1 MPEWPE
7 VETVKNSLKNY
18 VLNRKIL
25 KVDVLYKGI
34 INYPSVKEF
43 IEKITNQTILDVKR
57 RGKYL
62 VFVLEDYNLIS
73 HLKMEGKY
81 FIKDKYEITKHDHV
95 IFTLDNN
102 KYLIY
107 NDTRKF
113 GKMYL
118 INKEYDNNSPLNIL
132 GLEPWDKELT
142 ISYLKDK
149 LNRNIAIKT
158 LLLDQTII
166 VGIGNIYADEIL
178 FLSKIN
184 PLRKGYTLTNLELE
198 NIIKYTKEVLE
209 KAISQGGTTIRTYSS
224 VNGIHGLFQQ
234 ELLVHGKTSNC
245 PNCQEQ
251 ILKIRVGGRG
261 TYYCNNCQK

>member
-1 MPEWPE
+1 MPELPE

-198 NIIKYTKEVLE
+198 NIIKYTKKKKK

>member
-1 MPEWPE
+1 MPELPE

-81 FIKDKYEITKHDHV
+81 FIKNKYEITKHDHV

-198 NIIKYTKEVLE
+198 NIIKYTKEVLK

>member
-1 MPEWPE
+1 MPELPE

-81 FIKDKYEITKHDHV
+81 FIKNKYEITKHDHV

-234 ELLVHGKTSNC
+234 ELLVHGKTSTC

-251 ILKIRVGGRG
+251 ILTIRVGGRG
-261 TYYCNNCQK
+261 TYYCNTCQK

>member
-1 MPEWPE
+1 MPELPE

-209 KAISQGGTTIRTYSS
+209 KAISKGGTTIRTYSS

-234 ELLVHGKTSNC
+234 ELLVHGKNSNC
-245 PNCQEQ
+245 PICQEQ

>member
-1 MPEWPE
+1 
-7 VETVKNSLKNY
+7 
-18 VLNRKIL
+18 
-25 KVDVLYKGI
+25 
-34 INYPSVKEF
+34 
-43 IEKITNQTILDVKR
+43 
-57 RGKYL
+57 
-62 VFVLEDYNLIS
+62 
-73 HLKMEGKY
+73 
-81 FIKDKYEITKHDHV
+81 
-95 IFTLDNN
+95 
-102 KYLIY
+102 
-107 NDTRKF
+107 
-113 GKMYL
+113 MYL
-118 INKEYDNNSPLNIL
+118 INKEYHSNSPLNIL

>member
-1 MPEWPE
+1 MPELPE

-261 TYYCNNCQK
+261 TYYCNNR

>member
-1 MPEWPE
+1 MPELPE

-25 KVDVLYKGI
+25 KVDVSYKGI

>member
-1 MPEWPE
+1 MKKTYGE
-7 VETVKNSLKNY
+7 
-18 VLNRKIL
+18 
-25 KVDVLYKGI
+25 
-34 INYPSVKEF
+34 VKEF

-118 INKEYDNNSPLNIL
+118 INKEYDNNLDTALSILYGDVNIL
-132 GLEPWDKELT
+132 HT
-142 ISYLKDK
+142 IDLY
-149 LNRNIAIKT
+149 RN
-158 LLLDQTII
+158 
-166 VGIGNIYADEIL
+166 V
-178 FLSKIN
+178 KIE
-184 PLRKGYTLTNLELE
+184 RK
-198 NIIKYTKEVLE
+198 
-209 KAISQGGTTIRTYSS
+209 
-224 VNGIHGLFQQ
+224 
-234 ELLVHGKTSNC
+234 
-245 PNCQEQ
+245 
-251 ILKIRVGGRG
+251 
-261 TYYCNNCQK
+261 

>member
-1 MPEWPE
+1 MPELPE

-102 KYLIY
+102 IYLIY

>member
-1 MPEWPE
+1 MPELPE

-25 KVDVLYKGI
+25 QVDVLYKGI

>member
-1 MPEWPE
+1 MPELPE

-198 NIIKYTKEVLE
+198 NIIKCTKEVLE

>member
-1 MPEWPE
+1 MPELPE

-81 FIKDKYEITKHDHV
+81 FIKNKYEITKHDHV

-107 NDTRKF
+107 NDTRNF

>member
-1 MPEWPE
+1 MPELPE

-34 INYPSVKEF
+34 INYPRVKEF

>member
-1 MPEWPE
+1 MPELPE

-34 INYPSVKEF
+34 INYQSVKEF

>member
-1 MPEWPE
+1 MPELPE

-113 GKMYL
+113 GKKYL

-198 NIIKYTKEVLE
+198 KIIKYTKEVLE

>member
-1 MPEWPE
+1 MPELPE

-81 FIKDKYEITKHDHV
+81 FIKDKYKITKHDHV

>member
-1 MPEWPE
+1 MPELPE

-25 KVDVLYKGI
+25 QVDVSYKGI

-234 ELLVHGKTSNC
+234 ELLVHGKNSNC
-245 PNCQEQ
+245 PICQEQ

>member
-1 MPEWPE
+1 MPELPE

-57 RGKYL
+57 RGKFL

-234 ELLVHGKTSNC
+234 ELLVHGKNSNC
-245 PNCQEQ
+245 PICQEQ

>member
-1 MPEWPE
+1 MPELPE

-34 INYPSVKEF
+34 INYPSDKKKKK
-43 IEKITNQTILDVKR
+43 KITNQTILDVKR
-57 RGKYL
+57 RGKFL

-81 FIKDKYEITKHDHV
+81 FIKNKYEITKHDHV

-118 INKEYDNNSPLNIL
+118 INKEYDNNSPLNKL

-245 PNCQEQ
+245 PICQEQ

>member
-1 MPEWPE
+1 MPELPE

-245 PNCQEQ
+245 PICQEQ
-251 ILKIRVGGRG
+251 MLKIRVGGRG

>member
-1 MPEWPE
+1 MPELPE

-149 LNRNIAIKT
+149 LNRNIAIKR

-209 KAISQGGTTIRTYSS
+209 RAISQGGTTIRTYSS

>member
-1 MPEWPE
+1 MPELPE

-198 NIIKYTKEVLE
+198 NIIKYTKEVLK

>member
-1 MPEWPE
+1 MPELPE

-34 INYPSVKEF
+34 TNYPSVKEF

>member
-1 MPEWPE
+1 MPELPE

-102 KYLIY
+102 KYFIFY
-107 NDTRKF
+107 DTRNF

-118 INKEYDNNSPLNIL
+118 IY
-132 GLEPWDKELT
+132 
-142 ISYLKDK
+142 
-149 LNRNIAIKT
+149 
-158 LLLDQTII
+158 
-166 VGIGNIYADEIL
+166 
-178 FLSKIN
+178 
-184 PLRKGYTLTNLELE
+184 
-198 NIIKYTKEVLE
+198 
-209 KAISQGGTTIRTYSS
+209 
-224 VNGIHGLFQQ
+224 
-234 ELLVHGKTSNC
+234 
-245 PNCQEQ
+245 
-251 ILKIRVGGRG
+251 
-261 TYYCNNCQK
+261 